1 MDKTEQCL
9 LQKLIM
15 NLKKKVNKEEANHK
29 QQIKLKIKMMKRKN
43 LFQEA
48 NPNLKN
54 QKLSHRWSIEEKF
67 KKTHQK

>member
-1 MDKTEQCL
+1 
-9 LQKLIM
+9 M

-54 QKLSHRWSIEEKF
+54 RNNKKQYLNPHLSFNLKF
-67 KKTHQK
+67 NARMRVLGFFIAPK